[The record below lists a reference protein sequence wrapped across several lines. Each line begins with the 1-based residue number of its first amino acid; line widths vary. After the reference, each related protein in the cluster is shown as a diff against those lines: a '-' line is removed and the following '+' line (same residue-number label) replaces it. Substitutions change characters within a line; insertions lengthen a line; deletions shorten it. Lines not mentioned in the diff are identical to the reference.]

1 MATNYLATR
10 LTYEETTMGEASDTS
25 TGLFDQAFTET
36 ICDYCDFAAAKH
48 AKWWRLDGG
57 MHQITERMKEL
68 IEMPNWPEGS
78 GVPGI
83 KIITSRPVTAMSET
97 ADKSAIS
104 VTTTGPKG
112 ESPSTTDYST
122 VFSTTAM
129 APLRRID
136 IEGLQLSDKVL
147 TGIRSLSY
155 DRATKVAIKFAS
167 PWWTLV
173 GGVSS
178 TDLPISNVVY
188 PSWNDGPDKP
198 AVLMVSYSWAQDAT
212 RMGALVPDYTKT
224 DPSID
229 DEVVSVCLHALV
241 KLFSKADPK
250 TIAANVP
257 VPITLDFLKQQ
268 YVTHHAFAWSHDPLQ
283 GGAFALFGPG
293 QFKDFYPEFQKVHCN
308 GKFFMSGEALSTHHA
323 WISGAVDSAYMS
335 FLTFS
340 TVYNLERQMVKV
352 KASNLVGE
360 RGENPEEVDEFLLK
374 WAAKLSKGVKVR
386 GDNDWA
392 GRSHWKN
399 APGDENAKEG
409 LDEDWCDC
417 C

>member
-1 MATNYLATR
+1 MA
-10 LTYEETTMGEASDTS
+10 EASDTS

-36 ICDYCDFAAAKH
+36 LCDYCDFKEAENAD
-48 AKWWRLDGG
+48 WFRLEGG
-57 MHQITERMKEL
+57 MSQITDRMKEY
-68 IEMPNWPEGS
+68 IEKPDWPVKGA
-78 GVPGI
+78 PGI

-97 ADKSAIS
+97 ADQSAIS

-112 ESPSTTDYST
+112 ESPSTTDYSV

-136 IEGLQLSDKVL
+136 IEGLKLPDEIL

-167 PWWTLV
+167 PWWTLI

-224 DPSID
+224 SPSKD
-229 DEVVSVCLHALV
+229 DEVVSVCLNALV
-241 KLFSKADPK
+241 KLFAKADPK
-250 TIAANVP
+250 TISPHVP
-257 VPITLDFLKQQ
+257 EHSITLEFLQKQ
-268 YVTHHAFAWSHDPLQ
+268 YVAHHAFAWSHDPLQ

-293 QFKDFYPEFQKVHCN
+293 QFKDLYPRFREAFCH

-335 FLTFS
+335 FVSFS
-340 TVYNLERQMVKV
+340 TVYKLERQMVKV
-352 KASNLVGE
+352 KASKLAG
-360 RGENPEEVDEFLLK
+360 RKGENPEEVDEFLLK

-386 GDNDWA
+386 GDNNWA

-399 APGDENAKEG
+399 GPGRDGDAKEG
-409 LDEDWCDC
+409 LDDEDWCDC

>member
-1 MATNYLATR
+1 MLMTTASW
-10 LTYEETTMGEASDTS
+10 TYEETAMAEASNTS

-36 ICDYCDFAAAKH
+36 IFDYCDFAEAENAD
-48 AKWWRLDGG
+48 WVRLEGG
-57 MHQITERMKEL
+57 MNQVAEEMQKL
-68 IEMPNWPEGS
+68 IEKPDWPVEGA
-78 GVPGI
+78 PGI
-83 KIITSRPVTAMSET
+83 KITTSRPVTAMSET
-97 ADKSAIS
+97 ADGSAIS
-104 VTTTGPKG
+104 VTTTCPKG
-112 ESPSTTDYST
+112 QSPSTTDYSA

-136 IEGLQLSDKVL
+136 IEGLHLPDKIL

-224 DPSID
+224 NPSKD
-229 DEVVSVCLHALV
+229 DEVVSVCLNALV

-250 TIAANVP
+250 TTTVP
-257 VPITLDFLKQQ
+257 MPITLDFLRSQ

-293 QFKDFYPEFQKVHCN
+293 QFKDLYPAFQKVYCN

-340 TVYNLERQMVKV
+340 TVYKLEREMVKV

-360 RGENPEEVDEFLLK
+360 RGANPEEVDEFLLK
-374 WAAKLSKGVKVR
+374 WAAKLSKGCKVQ
-386 GDNDWA
+386 GDNKW
-392 GRSHWKN
+392 GRSHFQN
-399 APGDENAKEG
+399 GADEEKGE